1 MEACY
6 PKNMCLKMFTVS
18 LCTYVVDDK
27 LPSMDWS
34 PLCRLDPRCD
44 NSMLV
49 LVKFCTSYCPDFSIK
64 CLNVAFLEFES
75 MLIVMIREFTV
86 RVLKYQLNCSLIR
99 CSRNMYR
106 NDAYEHDNKCKKEI
120 FLFGIKNES
129 LMAWWVI

>member
-6 PKNMCLKMFTVS
+6 PKNMFL
-18 LCTYVVDDK
+18 YVFNNSFCINVVLDK

-75 MLIVMIREFTV
+75 MLTIMIRHLTV
-86 RVLKYQLNCSLIR
+86 TFLENQLNCSLT
-99 CSRNMYR
+99 
-106 NDAYEHDNKCKKEI
+106 
-120 FLFGIKNES
+120 
-129 LMAWWVI
+129 